1 MSAMVKKFITKRLRH
16 IVISYC
22 RAPNTAVIFLLL
34 TLIPCSFYAQPL
46 NRKALFLG
54 NSYTYVNNLPGLV
67 AALAHFAGDSL
78 FFDSNTPGGYT
89 LGWQPIAHATDP
101 VSLAKINEHSWDFV
115 VLQEQSQTPAIATLR
130 DSCMIPGS
138 QSLYDSMKSANPC
151 SRVLFYLTW
160 GRRYGGIQC
169 FVPNYCSPNFT
180 DFNQMQDSLTMAY
193 KMVADSLS
201 CWIAPAGEAWRLVI
215 GTTGMVLHD
224 ADDSHPNL
232 KGSYLT
238 ACVFYAVIFGK
249 HSHGIPYT
257 AGLSPDTANILQQA
271 ADSITFG
278 YAAYWNLN
286 NDIPGAAFIPTISAG
301 TLYTQNLST
310 GAGSWFWD
318 FGDGQTSTLFEPVH
332 VYSASGSFPVRL
344 RACNSCFCDSVT
356 HQVVVTGV
364 GILPPVKEPAVITPA
379 GPDESGII
387 KLLNFHGDGTLFL
400 YSAKGECTGIYP
412 VHSGKTIAPGI
423 EHGIWLWKLTTRDS
437 KIVAV
442 GKIVR

>member
-1 MSAMVKKFITKRLRH
+1 MVEKFRKIRLRYF
-16 IVISYC
+16 S
-22 RAPNTAVIFLLL
+22 RKDRKLSTPAVLFLLL
-34 TLIPCSFYAQPL
+34 LLIPGSFYPQPI

-78 FFDSNTPGGYT
+78 FFGSNTPGGYT

-101 VSLAKINEHSWDFV
+101 VSLAKIHEQSWDFV
-115 VLQEQSQTPAIATLR
+115 VLQEQSQIPAIPILR

-138 QSLYDSMKSANPC
+138 QSLFDSVKSVNPC

-201 CWIAPAGEAWRLVI
+201 SWIAPVGVAWRLVI

-232 KGSYLT
+232 KGSYLA

-249 HSHGIPYT
+249 HSHGIAYT

-278 YAAYWNLN
+278 YAAHWNLN
-286 NDIPGAAFIPTISAG
+286 NDIPGAAFIPTLSSG

-356 HQVVVTGV
+356 HPVVVTGV
-364 GILPPVKEPAVITPA
+364 GIQTPVNEPADITPV

-387 KLLNFHGDGTLFL
+387 TLLNFPGDGTLFL

-412 VHSGKTIAPGI
+412 VHSGKTLVPLI
-423 EHGIWLWKLTTRDS
+423 EHGMWLWKLSTRDS
-437 KIVAV
+437 KIAAA